1 MPCCPPLLLP
11 NFSYW
16 CGINARNGYSILPF
30 SSMCLVY
37 ASSIHFPYAGA
48 PSGTVLFLRLPC
60 MHASSISSLMQVSPS
75 GEVLASLWDQQGE
88 SVSGVSS
95 VEEHDGRLW
104 LGNVKGS
111 GVSYY
116 DLKPSSSAG
125 SDS

>member
-1 MPCCPPLLLP
+1 MHALLSSAAAAQHFILLW
-11 NFSYW
+11 YA
-16 CGINARNGYSILPF
+16 CNGYSILPF

-37 ASSIHFPYAGA
+37 ASSIHFPYAGVPQRYSA
-48 PSGTVLFLRLPC
+48 VPAAAVY
-60 MHASSISSLMQVSPS
+60 ASSISSLMQVSPS

-111 GVSYY
+111 GVGYY